1 MQHPSSR
8 HPIGRT
14 GRVFSI
20 VAFVEAGT
28 WTGLLIGMFL
38 KYVTRTTELGV
49 QIFGMAHGI
58 AFLVYLIVTITAA
71 VILRWRWWI
80 ALLAVLA
87 AIPPLVTI
95 PLEIWLARRGDLAPR
110 RTRTVTKRI
119 LQDAHDSR

>member
-1 MQHPSSR
+1 M
-8 HPIGRT
+8 
-14 GRVFSI
+14 FSI

-110 RTRTVTKRI
+110 RTRTATERI
-119 LQDAHDSR
+119 LQDANDSR

>member
-95 PLEIWLARRGDLAPR
+95 PLEIWLARRGDLAPPPDPYR
-110 RTRTVTKRI
+110 DRADPPGCK
-119 LQDAHDSR
+119 